1 MQQKFFVSECWQK
14 VCRWMLSWV
23 RFWSISCL
31 ILDKCFSWTWAL
43 NFVGSGLGSDIV
55 LREKSLSVSCLRS
68 FHDVMLN
75 IKELLKYA
83 WNCFRL
89 VWWYF
94 INYRRAINDVQF
106 GWVHLHHHHQIREE
120 GLWFVVVSSSEA
132 VLSTL
137 QASEQ
142 IDKLLV

>member
-1 MQQKFFVSECWQK
+1 MFLLDLGTELCWF
-14 VCRWMLSWV
+14 RIRLGH
-23 RFWSISCL
+23 
-31 ILDKCFSWTWAL
+31 CFE
-43 NFVGSGLGSDIV
+43 
-55 LREKSLSVSCLRS
+55 RELSVSCLHC
-68 FHDVMLN
+68 FHDVMFN

-83 WNCFRL
+83 WNCSRL

-137 QASEQ
+137 QAWEQ
-142 IDKLLV
+142 NWQTSGLKSKAPVMCGSRCLQTILDQGQEI